1 MNLDCWLSTYYLS
14 TMHWI
19 RFNEWCARHSTRGEI
34 RNSNLIHA
42 TWSHTQLIVN
52 NLTTPAGPLRSAA
65 AVKTSAEA
73 AAADAAPHMLAW
85 MFGIP
90 EPWLPVSLEEANDLL
105 GALGMHHMLDMTV
118 MESGTALAEP
128 LRPLPTDL
136 QIRRIDS
143 RTMGFD
149 ALNLN
154 CRAYGMPVEVAED
167 VVNANVYFSDPA
179 KEFGFVVSNRE
190 GVPVSTATAI
200 DLGDWT
206 YVAAVATDPE
216 HRQKG
221 YAEVAMRAAL
231 AVAPKKPTSLDAS
244 RMGEPLYAQMG
255 YQRRF
260 KWNFW
265 GMG

>member
-1 MNLDCWLSTYYLS
+1 
-14 TMHWI
+14 MHWI
-19 RFNEWCARHSTRGEI
+19 RFNEWCARRSTRGEI
-34 RNSNLIHA
+34 RNSNGIHA

-52 NLTTPAGPLRSAA
+52 NLTTPDGPLRSAA
-65 AVKTSAEA
+65 DVKTSAEA
-73 AAADAAPHMLAW
+73 AAADAAPQMLPW

-90 EPWLPVSLEEANDLL
+90 EPWLPVSLEEANDVL

-118 MESGTALAEP
+118 MECGGTLAEP
-128 LRPLPTDL
+128 LRALPTDL
-136 QIRRIDS
+136 QIKRIDS
-143 RTMGFD
+143 RALGFD

-167 VVNANVYFSDPA
+167 VVDANVYFSDPE
-179 KEFGFVVSNRE
+179 KEFGFVVYNQE

-200 DLGDWT
+200 DLGNWT

-221 YAEVAMRAAL
+221 YAEVAMRAAV
-231 AVAPKKPTSLDAS
+231 AAAPKKPTSLDAS